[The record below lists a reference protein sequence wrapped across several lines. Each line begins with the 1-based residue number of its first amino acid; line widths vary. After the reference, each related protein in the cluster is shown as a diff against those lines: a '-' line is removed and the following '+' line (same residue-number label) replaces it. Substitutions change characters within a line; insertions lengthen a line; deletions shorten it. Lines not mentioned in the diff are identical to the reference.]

1 MPYPYGMQSA
11 PAVGNG
17 LGGLPRRK
25 SAPKEPIIYEVLSKY
40 RGSATV
46 TSFEVPAGYS
56 NMRIT
61 VVGRG
66 ADNGTGAR
74 YGGGKSI
81 SQILPAIAGQRIEIN
96 LDVSVAT
103 VICGAAVLTATNG
116 FTSPGTASG
125 GELNLSGTTNG
136 AGGISDPNSTELG
149 SKPGTE
155 ANNQLVPG
163 GSSPGAPGANQFTS
177 GGGTVQVPG
186 GQSMVR
192 IVLW

>member
-25 SAPKEPIIYEVLSKY
+25 SAPREPIIYEVLSKY
-40 RGSATV
+40 RGAATV

-56 NMRIT
+56 SMRIT
-61 VVGRG
+61 VIGRG
-66 ADNGTGAR
+66 ADNGAGSR
-74 YGGGKSI
+74 YGGGKAI
-81 SQILPAIAGQRIEIN
+81 SPILPAISGQKIDVN
-96 LDVSVAT
+96 LDTSVAT
-103 VICGAAVLTATNG
+103 VTCGAIVMTATNG
-116 FTSPGTASG
+116 FTSPGTATG
-125 GELNLSGTTNG
+125 GEQNLSGTTNG
-136 AGGISDPNSTELG
+136 VGGISDPNSTDLG

-155 ANNQLVPG
+155 ANNQTSPG
-163 GSSPGAPGANQFTS
+163 GASPGAPGGSQFTS
-177 GGGTVQVPG
+177 GGGTVSNPG